1 MMAFTQYLRINN
13 TDIPLPV
20 SYDLSLSDV
29 EADSSGDTE
38 AGTKQRDLVRSGMA
52 EISVVL
58 QVSPEWLKKL
68 SAMRKLPKLS
78 VEFFNTETMIPEARE
93 MFMDGFKSSL
103 VHDTGKKG
111 LWKVSFDLKEY

>member
-1 MMAFTQYLRINN
+1 MAFTQYLRINN
-13 TDIPLPV
+13 TDIPLPT

-52 EISVVL
+52 EISVTF
-58 QVSPEWLKKL
+58 QVSPDWLKRFSL
-68 SAMRKLPKLS
+68 MRKQPKLS
-78 VEFFNTETMIPEARE
+78 VEFFNTETMVPETRD
-93 MFMDGFKSSL
+93 MYMDGFKSSL

-111 LWKVSFDLKEY
+111 LWIVSFDLKEY